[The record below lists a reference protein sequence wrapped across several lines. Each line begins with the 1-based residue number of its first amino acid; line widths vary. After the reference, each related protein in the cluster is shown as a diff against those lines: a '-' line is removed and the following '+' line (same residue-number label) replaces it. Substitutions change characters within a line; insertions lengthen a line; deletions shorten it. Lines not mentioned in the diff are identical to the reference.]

1 MSTEIANTEQAQ
13 EWNTTEGEHWVAH
26 QARYDRILGGYGE
39 RLLDAAD
46 IGEADVVLDIG
57 CGCGDTTRAA
67 ARRATAGSAL
77 GVDLSGP
84 MLERARATAAEQQ
97 LGNVTFERADAQ
109 VHGFEPG
116 RFTRAISRFGV
127 MFFADPVAAFTN
139 VAGTLRP
146 GSRVAF
152 TCWRDVTENEYLMV
166 PAAAAL
172 EFVELP
178 DWGDDS
184 QPGPYSLANP
194 DRIRSVLGDAGLT
207 DVAIDP
213 LDLPIHLGA
222 DVADTV
228 SLILD
233 TGMAKELLATADDD
247 TIAKATQAIS
257 NALTPFETSDG
268 VVLGS
273 AAWLVTAKRP

>member
-1 MSTEIANTEQAQ
+1 MANAEQAK

-57 CGCGDTTRAA
+57 CGCGDTTRNV
-67 ARRATAGSAL
+67 ARRAMAGSAL

-84 MLERARATAAEQQ
+84 MLDRARTLAVEQG
-97 LGNVTFERADAQ
+97 LDNASFERVDAQ
-109 VHGFEPG
+109 VHDFKCQQ
-116 RFTRAISRFGV
+116 FTRAISRFGV

-139 VAGTLRP
+139 IGGALQP

-178 DWGDDS
+178 DWGDES
-184 QPGPYSLANP
+184 QPGPFSLAAK
-194 DRIRSVLGDAGLT
+194 DRIRSVLHDAGLT
-207 DVAIDP
+207 KVVVEP
-213 LDLPIHLGA
+213 LDLPLHLGT
-222 DVADTV
+222 DVPDTV
-228 SLILD
+228 AFILY
-233 TGMAKELLATADDD
+233 TGLAKELLGSADDD
-247 TIAKATQAIS
+247 SVDKATAAITDV
-257 NALTPFETSDG
+257 LKTFETPDG

-273 AAWLVTAKRP
+273 GAWLVTATRP